1 MQAARG
7 RKPILTAVA
16 LSLLLT
22 SPWGQASRFP
32 APVAWQPP
40 PPLSPQADD
49 CHGPS
54 ALRVTPGGQS
64 ANGDAEPDGAWEGGY
79 EGRLREK
86 KALSGAAPAELEDRV
101 AGRADAAP
109 AALAK
114 PASPRREAVA
124 DSRAHASSVPVPP
137 QAFAPGEPVFSPPA
151 RDERRIAQQPVTAG
165 MVDDNADFGAY
176 LAFRE
181 RNAQLPVRVRD
192 VSERYLLQVNDASGR
207 PVPDA
212 EVALQ
217 PGGGWTAGAQQQ
229 WTVRTDSA
237 GRAWL
242 HPRAV
247 FAGGQGQPQAFQV
260 QARKDGATGATLLRR
275 GQREAVQLRLDR
287 GVAQAR
293 ARLDLVFLIDATGS
307 MSDEI
312 AKLNTSLQTIARQIA
327 ALPARPDICLAVVA
341 YRDRGDAFLIRA
353 HDFTDRLDDVQ
364 RNLQR
369 LRADGGGDTPEALNE
384 AWHETVNR
392 LSWRKDASR
401 LVVLV
406 ADAPPHL
413 DYGQPYYDDDLLSA
427 QALGIKL
434 FAVGASGLDPVGEY
448 VFRQMA
454 QYTGGRFVFLTYRD
468 AADPGSGPG
477 TKTVHEVQNY
487 SVQTL
492 DRLIVKLVSDEL
504 AGRTGA

>member
-1 MQAARG
+1 MQAARW

-16 LSLLLT
+16 LFLLLT

-40 PPLSPQADD
+40 PPLAPQADD
-49 CHGPS
+49 CHGPGV
-54 ALRVTPGGQS
+54 LRVTPGAAS
-64 ANGDAEPDGAWEGGY
+64 ANEESDAAWGDADL
-79 EGRLREK
+79 RTREK
-86 KALSGAAPAELEDRV
+86 KAMS
-101 AGRADAAP
+101 GRATAP
-109 AALAK
+109 AAVLSAK
-114 PASPRREAVA
+114 PDALHREMAAA
-124 DSRAHASSVPVPP
+124 DSAGPSEPLVQPIAPEPPVP
-137 QAFAPGEPVFSPPA
+137 APG
-151 RDERRIAQQPVTAG
+151 DKRRAGQQPVVTAG

-176 LAFRE
+176 LAYRE
-181 RNAQLPVRVRD
+181 RNAQLPVRARD
-192 VSERYLLQVNDASGR
+192 VSERYLLQVQDATGR

-217 PGGGWTAGAQQQ
+217 PGGGWNPGGQQQ
-229 WTVRTDSA
+229 WMVRTDAA

-247 FAGGQGQPQAFQV
+247 FGGAGQPEVLQV

-275 GQREAVQLRLDR
+275 GQREALQLRLDR
-287 GVAQAR
+287 ATVQAR

-312 AKLNTSLQTIARQIA
+312 AKLNASLQTIARQIA
-327 ALPARPDICLAVVA
+327 ALPARPDICMAMVA

-364 RNLQR
+364 HNLAQ
-369 LRADGGGDTPEALNE
+369 LRAGGGGDTPEALNE

-413 DYGQPYYDDDLLSA
+413 DYGQPYYDEDLLSA

-434 FAVGASGLDPVGEY
+434 FAVGASGLDQVGEY

-468 AADPGSGPG
+468 ASDPGSGPG
-477 TKTVHEVQNY
+477 TQTVHDVQNY

-492 DRLIVKLVSDEL
+492 DRLIVKLVRDEL